1 PLHTVPWPFAL
12 RCGPAV
18 FHRSAQRRCGHP
30 AVDRFIQAN
39 AIPRLACVR
48 HLPPRTGGLS
58 IRVEV
63 RSRVPV
69 HTRWQLSR
77 NAIVSRHS
85 RIAETQL
92 SHACGTSETPECSSG
107 METIYGTQT

>member
-1 PLHTVPWPFAL
+1 MKTKLSAVALVASAVTIAQANPGGVHAVTGAPHRGAVARSAPAPFTL

-18 FHRSAQRRCGHP
+18 FHRSARRRCGHM
-30 AVDRFIQAN
+30 AADRFIQAN

-48 HLPPRTGGLS
+48 HHPPRTGGLF

-69 HTRWQLSR
+69 HTR
-77 NAIVSRHS
+77 
-85 RIAETQL
+85 
-92 SHACGTSETPECSSG
+92 
-107 METIYGTQT
+107 